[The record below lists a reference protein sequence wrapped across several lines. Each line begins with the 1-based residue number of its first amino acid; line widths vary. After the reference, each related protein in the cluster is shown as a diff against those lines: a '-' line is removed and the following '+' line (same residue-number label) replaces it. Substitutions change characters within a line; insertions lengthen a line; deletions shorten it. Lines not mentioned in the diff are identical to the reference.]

1 MEDTAAEVELLDEP
15 DVKVVG
21 VAEETF
27 CKDLIKS
34 SKRSSAS
41 LGLTTAGS
49 DCKEKKSVKNKFIL
63 RTRGWHYF

>member
-49 DCKEKKSVKNKFIL
+49 ALKRMISK
-63 RTRGWHYF
+63 